1 MDNPKIGN
9 RIPEFP
15 DMDSI
20 AKDLFADPTQPNPT
34 HTNRWH
40 CTQCQ
45 SIIPSNVGITFAQV
59 FSRVFLLWPI
69 LYYVTTTRDQFGFP
83 LLLIAWTVTEVLRY
97 LYYILNLLSTVPAI
111 TLVQVNITRYSFF
124 IILYPIGITGELIS
138 CYCALLYY
146 TGIFGFTTKE
156 VK

>member
-1 MDNPKIGN
+1 MLVW
-9 RIPEFP
+9 
-15 DMDSI
+15 
-20 AKDLFADPTQPNPT
+20 LFCIYLD
-34 HTNRWH
+34 

-69 LYYVTTTRDQFGFP
+69 LYYVTATRDQFGFP

-111 TLVQVNITRYSFF
+111 TLVQVNIT
-124 IILYPIGITGELIS
+124 I
-138 CYCALLYY
+138 
-146 TGIFGFTTKE
+146 
-156 VK
+156 